1 MWINWS
7 RTCTRKRSTGNL
19 DTFQD
24 INNRF
29 KSPGILSV
37 IKLRKLEWIKHFV
50 RINIGR
56 KIKKLSEGKPGE
68 GSKQGTPRLRWLD
81 DVDTG
86 LMIMSV

>member
-1 MWINWS
+1 MN
-7 RTCTRKRSTGNL
+7 
-19 DTFQD
+19 QD

-68 GSKQGTPRLRWLD
+68 RSKPGTPRLRWLD